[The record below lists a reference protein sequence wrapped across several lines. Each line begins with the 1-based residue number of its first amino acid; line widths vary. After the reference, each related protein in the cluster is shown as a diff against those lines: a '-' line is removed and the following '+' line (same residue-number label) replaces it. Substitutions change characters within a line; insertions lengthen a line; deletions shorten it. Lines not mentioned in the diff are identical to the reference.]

1 MSNVHRAV
9 KRNNEMKN
17 RYYIIIALLA
27 LAFTACQEEEFLDGL
42 CKVRFVAQLQ
52 DEVSVTRA
60 DDTDNTYKPL
70 SSSNYSSDLDA
81 SLYISFGDTHKEYE
95 MEWTSNGVSSNIHLE
110 TGAYNFYGYAP
121 KIDNATFVNST
132 KTLTIPSIPALYD
145 KDLVVINPCSETVVK
160 GDIGTQKTVPLKMD
174 HLLAKITPCFYLNSE
189 YAELRGIKIKEVE
202 FFFDSAPIY
211 TATISYTNSDY
222 STAWSTPSS
231 TSNKKSVVPYKKDD
245 SKLTNLP
252 TTATEYGHFY
262 IVPQQSAANLKMKV
276 TYDVY
281 DKSGILTRGGVT
293 AINQIKNL
301 PNSINAGTNYKLKI
315 QVIPTY
321 LYVLSD
327 NDQSSVLVISN
338 N

>member
-1 MSNVHRAV
+1 
-9 KRNNEMKN
+9 MKN

-60 DDTDNTYKPL
+60 DDSDRTYKPL
-70 SSSNYSSDLDA
+70 SDNNYSSGFDA

-189 YAELRGIKIKEVE
+189 YAELRDIKIKNVE

-211 TATISYTNSDY
+211 TATISYTTSSY
-222 STAWSTPSS
+222 STIWSLPSS
-231 TSNKKSVVPYKKDD
+231 TSNKKSVATYKETED

-252 TTATEYGHFY
+252 TTTTEYGHFY

-281 DKSGILTRGGVT
+281 DKGNPAVVTRENAT
-293 AINQIKNL
+293 ATNQIKKL
-301 PNSINAGTNYKLKI
+301 PSTLEAGTNYKLNI
-315 QVIPTY
+315 QVVPTY
-321 LYVLSD
+321 LYILSD
-327 NDQSSVLVISN
+327 NDQSSVLVIPN